1 MKKFLSC
8 LTVVALSFTSIS
20 STLAAPNS
28 SAQTSTKVT
37 SKNKEARM
45 LVEADIIKM
54 QKDAVEMTRSLLQTY
69 LKSETTESGNMK
81 WEFTAKD
88 SDYEVKV
95 NTDIEKYINIISYL
109 QGKQEF

>member
-1 MKKFLSC
+1 MKKILCC
-8 LTVVALSFTSIS
+8 LTIVALGFTNVS

-28 SAQTSTKVT
+28 SVQTSTKVI

-45 LVEADIIKM
+45 LVEADLIKM
-54 QKDAVEMTRSLLQTY
+54 QKDAVGMARSLMQTY

-81 WEFTAKD
+81 WEFSVKD
-88 SDYEVKV
+88 SDNEFQV
-95 NTDIEKYINIISYL
+95 NTNIEKYINIVSYL

>member
-20 STLAAPNS
+20 STLAAPN
-28 SAQTSTKVT
+28 AVQTSTKVT
-37 SKNKEARM
+37 SKNKETRS

-54 QKDAVEMTRSLLQTY
+54 QKDAIGMARSLIQTY

-81 WEFTAKD
+81 WDFSAKD
-88 SDYEVKV
+88 TDYEFKV
-95 NTDIEKYINIISYL
+95 TADIEKYINIISYL